1 MDGISVCSDQ
11 RSGNGGIRMETYLE
25 KLLSQIRCK
34 KARPYIA
41 EEIRDHIESQIAD
54 NLSEGMTYE
63 EAEKNAVTDMGDP
76 VEVGISLD
84 RIHKP
89 KIAWKL
95 LVIVGILSL
104 LGILI
109 QQSILRQPG
118 FQELETWRQ
127 EVYRCIVI
135 GFLLMCVIYFL
146 DYTLIAKYSRFI
158 GVFILILGGLRLT
171 SFFGVDINGV
181 GNWIGFGRLRV
192 AVTSLMMFYV
202 PIYGAILYKYRDG
215 GVSALCRAILW
226 LILPVFI
233 TSRIPS
239 LGVAVIMMV
248 SMLIELTVAVWK
260 GWFQLPVKK
269 TIIGVWL
276 FFAAV
281 PAILLTVKYAF
292 HMLETYQ
299 EARIRSY
306 LSHSG
311 DANYMTATLHKF
323 NENIL
328 LWGNS
333 GKDVVGGLPEFN
345 QDYIFSYILNSYG
358 LLAGI
363 FVAAILAALV
373 LFMFGAAARQK
384 NELGM
389 VMGFGCGMIILL
401 NISLNFAGMLG
412 WIPLTSTFLPFL
424 SVGRNNIL
432 LCYAL
437 VGIILSIYRYKDVY
451 PKKFKASQVSLQKTI
466 TLKLDM

>member
-1 MDGISVCSDQ
+1 
-11 RSGNGGIRMETYLE
+11 METYLE

-41 EEIRDHIESQIAD
+41 EEIRDHIECQIAD
-54 NLSEGMTYE
+54 NLSEGMTSE

-118 FQELETWRQ
+118 YQELETWRQ
-127 EVYRCIVI
+127 EVYRYTTEGFVSAVAI

-146 DYTLIAKYSRFI
+146 DYTVIAKYSRFI
-158 GVFILILGGLRLT
+158 GGAILILGGLRVAG
-171 SFFGVDINGV
+171 FGGLDVDGI

-239 LGVAVIMMV
+239 LGVAVIVMV
-248 SMLIELTVAVWK
+248 SML
-260 GWFQLPVKK
+260 
-269 TIIGVWL
+269 
-276 FFAAV
+276 
-281 PAILLTVKYAF
+281 
-292 HMLETYQ
+292 
-299 EARIRSY
+299 
-306 LSHSG
+306 
-311 DANYMTATLHKF
+311 
-323 NENIL
+323 
-328 LWGNS
+328 
-333 GKDVVGGLPEFN
+333 
-345 QDYIFSYILNSYG
+345 
-358 LLAGI
+358 
-363 FVAAILAALV
+363 
-373 LFMFGAAARQK
+373 
-384 NELGM
+384 
-389 VMGFGCGMIILL
+389 
-401 NISLNFAGMLG
+401 
-412 WIPLTSTFLPFL
+412 
-424 SVGRNNIL
+424 
-432 LCYAL
+432 
-437 VGIILSIYRYKDVY
+437 
-451 PKKFKASQVSLQKTI
+451 
-466 TLKLDM
+466 

>member
-1 MDGISVCSDQ
+1 M
-11 RSGNGGIRMETYLE
+11 E

-41 EEIRDHIESQIAD
+41 EELRDHMECQIED
-54 NLSEGMTYE
+54 NLSGGMTYE

-89 KIAWKL
+89 QIAWKL

-104 LGILI
+104 LGILL
-109 QQSILRQPG
+109 QQSILSQPG
-118 FQELETWRQ
+118 YQDLEIGLQEI
-127 EVYRCIVI
+127 YRYAAEGFGAAVAI

-146 DYTLIAKYSRFI
+146 DYTVIAKYSKFI
-158 GVFILILGGLRLT
+158 GGAILILGGLRLAG
-171 SFFGVDINGV
+171 FGGLDVNGI

-192 AVTSLMMFYV
+192 SVTSLMMFYV

-215 GVSALCRAILW
+215 GILALCRAILW

-239 LGVAVIMMV
+239 LGVAVVIMV

-260 GWFQLPVKK
+260 GWFKLPVKK
-269 TIIGVWL
+269 TLICLWL
-276 FFAAV
+276 LFAVV
-281 PAILLTVKYAF
+281 PVLLLAGMYAF
-292 HMLETYQ
+292 YMLEVYQ

-306 LSHSG
+306 LTASG
-311 DANYMTATLHKF
+311 DANYMTSMLHKF

-358 LLAGI
+358 MIAGI
-363 FVAAILAALV
+363 LVAALLAALV
-373 LFMFGAAARQK
+373 VFLFGASVRQK

-401 NISLNFAGMLG
+401 NIFLNFAGIFG
-412 WIPLTSTFLPFL
+412 WIPLTTTFLPFL
-424 SVGRNNIL
+424 SAGKNNIL

-466 TLKLDM
+466 TLNLNM

>member
-1 MDGISVCSDQ
+1 
-11 RSGNGGIRMETYLE
+11 METYLE

-41 EEIRDHIESQIAD
+41 EEIRDHIECQIAD
-54 NLSEGMTYE
+54 NLSEGMSYE

-76 VEVGISLD
+76 VDVGISLD
-84 RIHKP
+84 KIHKP

-104 LGILI
+104 LGILL
-109 QQSILRQPG
+109 QQSIFSQPG
-118 FQELETWRQ
+118 YQDLEIGLQER
-127 EVYRCIVI
+127 YRYAAEGFGAAVAI

-146 DYTLIAKYSRFI
+146 DYTVIAKYSRFI
-158 GVFILILGGLRLT
+158 GGAILILGGLHIAG
-171 SFFGVDINGV
+171 FGGFDYVNGI

-192 AVTSLMMFYV
+192 SVTSLMMFYV

-215 GVSALCRAILW
+215 GILALCRAILW

-239 LGVAVIMMV
+239 LGVAVIIMV

-269 TIIGVWL
+269 TLICLWML
-276 FFAAV
+276 FAV
-281 PAILLTVKYAF
+281 VPVLLLAGMYAL
-292 HMLETYQ
+292 HMLEVYQ

-306 LSHSG
+306 LTASG
-311 DANYMTATLHKF
+311 DANYMTSMLHKF

-328 LWGNS
+328 LWDNS

-358 LLAGI
+358 MIAGI
-363 FVAAILAALV
+363 LVAALLAALV
-373 LFMFGAAARQK
+373 VFLFGASVRQK

-401 NISLNFAGMLG
+401 NIFLNFAGIFG
-412 WIPLTSTFLPFL
+412 WIPLTTTFLPFL
-424 SVGRNNIL
+424 SAGKNNIL

-451 PKKFKASQVSLQKTI
+451 PKKFKASQVAFQKTI
-466 TLKLDM
+466 TFNLNV